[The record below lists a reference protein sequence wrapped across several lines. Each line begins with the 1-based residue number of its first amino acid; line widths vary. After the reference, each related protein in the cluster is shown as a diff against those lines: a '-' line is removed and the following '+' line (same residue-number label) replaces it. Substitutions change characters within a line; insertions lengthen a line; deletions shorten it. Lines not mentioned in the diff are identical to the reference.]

1 MQCVLSFPVINP
13 FICRPAAW
21 LLLLLLL
28 LLTTTLLRRLL
39 PSCWRQRQQR
49 TAI

>member
-1 MQCVLSFPVINP
+1 MQCVISFPVINP

-21 LLLLLLL
+21 LLLLLLIPTL
-28 LLTTTLLRRLL
+28 LLRLL